1 MNQQKV
7 MKMITKN
14 MVGNNMKKIF
24 LSLILGIFACLSYA
38 AIPSVQLK
46 NIDGKTVDTAQ
57 IDSFENPV
65 LISFWATWCK
75 PCIRELNAIHEI
87 YDDIVEETGAKVIA
101 ISIDEAQNVQKVK
114 PLVNRM
120 NWDYEV
126 LLDENSEFK
135 RMMGVSDPP
144 HAFILYKG
152 EVVWNHQGY
161 VDGGEEEILEILK
174 SLKE

>member
-1 MNQQKV
+1 
-7 MKMITKN
+7 
-14 MVGNNMKKIF
+14 MKKIF
-24 LSLILGIFACLSYA
+24 LSLILSCFVALSYA
-38 AIPSVQLK
+38 ALPSVQLK

-57 IDSFENPV
+57 IDSSETPV
-65 LISFWATWCK
+65 VISFWATWCK

-87 YDDIVEETGAKVIA
+87 YDDIQEETGAKVIA

-114 PLVNRM
+114 PLINRM

-135 RMMGVSDPP
+135 RAMGVSDPP
-144 HAFILYKG
+144 HAFIIYKG
-152 EVVWNHQGY
+152 EIVWNHQGY

-174 SLKE
+174 NIEK